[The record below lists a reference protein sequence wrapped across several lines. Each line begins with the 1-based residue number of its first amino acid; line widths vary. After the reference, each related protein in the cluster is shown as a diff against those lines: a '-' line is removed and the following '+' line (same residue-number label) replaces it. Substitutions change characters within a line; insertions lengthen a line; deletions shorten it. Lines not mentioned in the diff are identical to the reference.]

1 MSSMSTY
8 CAPSFCVRVALS
20 EVGVMPDALAFE
32 VASVSVRALISRSTS
47 GMLVLTRDQFQS
59 GGSNRWR

>member
-8 CAPSFCVRVALS
+8 CASSFCVRVALS

-32 VASVSVRALISRSTS
+32 EASVSVRALISRSQDIC
-47 GMLVLTRDQFQS
+47 LFQMIGRLQS
-59 GGSNRWR
+59 RE

>member
-8 CAPSFCVRVALS
+8 CASSFCVRVALS

-32 VASVSVRALISRSTS
+32 VASVSVRALISGSAS
-47 GMLVLTRDQFQS
+47 GRLVLVRD
-59 GGSNRWR
+59 